1 MTVSQETTETSL
13 PRDEAGVARSLLIV
27 SAGSLVSQALGVVT
41 TPLAARLFSPEAFG
55 VAGVFS
61 SIVGILS
68 ILASLQYDRAITLPK
83 QDREA
88 ANLLVLCLGLN
99 LLLGA
104 AATAVWLALPPAAWE
119 RLDAPELADHAGLF
133 FVSLILA
140 AVSIP
145 LVTWAQRLQRF
156 GSVSLSRV
164 LGSLGNTVTTLT
176 VGFVGYTSGV
186 ALAAGRTWGG
196 QVAQPA
202 ALLLTTQRAELRF
215 VVRAITLRGMRDMAR
230 RYRDFPLYALPAS
243 LLDLL
248 GRESPSLLFAAFYGA
263 EVTGLYALSSRLM
276 RIPADLV
283 ARAVGEVLYARAS
296 AAQASGAPL
305 APLVAQSSQRLT
317 TAAAWP
323 VLALAA
329 GTLLFGPSLF
339 GQKWT
344 LLGHYTVALA
354 PSILVMFVHSPLTV
368 LFTVLEAH
376 RANLSSQTIL
386 SACYIIPIVVG
397 TATGLDTLVAIA
409 VYSLTIAAAN
419 LWRLVLL
426 WRLSGVSVRVQLG
439 HFVRQVLFASP
450 SVAVAA
456 AGWVLGWHP
465 LVSGALLLLG
475 AVPYFWLSVWVDPEL
490 LGMAKG
496 LAAGAVRRVRAVLR

>member
-1 MTVSQETTETSL
+1 M
-13 PRDEAGVARSLLIV
+13 ARSMLVV

-83 QDREA
+83 HDRDA

-99 LLLGA
+99 IALSAG
-104 AATAVWLALPPAAWE
+104 ATAVWLGLPKSAWR

-133 FVSLILA
+133 FVSMILA

-156 GSVSLSRV
+156 GPVSMSRV

-176 VGFVGYTSGV
+176 VGFLGYTSGV

-196 QVAQPA
+196 QLAQPA
-202 ALLLTTQRAELRF
+202 ALLAATQRAELGF
-215 VVRAITLRGMRDMAR
+215 VARATTLRGMRDMAH
-230 RYRDFPLYALPAS
+230 RYRDFPLYSLPAS

-248 GRESPSLLFAAFYGA
+248 GRETPSLLFAAFYGA

-296 AAQASGAPL
+296 AAQASGSPL
-305 APLVAQSSQRLT
+305 APLVAMSSQRLV

-323 VLALAA
+323 VLTLAA
-329 GTLLFGPSLF
+329 GTLLFGEVLF
-339 GQKWT
+339 GPKWAQ
-344 LLGHYTVALA
+344 LGHYTVALA

-376 RANLSSQTIL
+376 RANLSSQSIL
-386 SACYIIPIVVG
+386 SACYIIPVVAS
-397 TATGLDTLVAIA
+397 TAAGVATLPAIA
-409 VYSLTIAAAN
+409 LLSLTIAAAN

-426 WRLSGVSVRVQLG
+426 WRLSGVSVRAQLG
-439 HFVRQVLFASP
+439 HFVRQVAFATP
-450 SVAVAA
+450 SVALAA
-456 AGWVLGWHP
+456 AGWNLGWHP
-465 LVSGALLLLG
+465 LVSGAGLLLG
-475 AVPYFWLSVWVDPEL
+475 GLPYFWLSVQADPEL
-490 LGMAKG
+490 LTLARGI
-496 LAAGAVRRVRAVLR
+496 AAGAVRRVRAVLR